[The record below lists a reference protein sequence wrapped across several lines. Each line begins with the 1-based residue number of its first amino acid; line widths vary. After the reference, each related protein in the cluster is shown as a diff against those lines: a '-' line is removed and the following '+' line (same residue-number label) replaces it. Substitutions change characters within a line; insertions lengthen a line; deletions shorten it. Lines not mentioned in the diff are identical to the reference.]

1 MHIEKELINACIEG
15 KRSAQNK
22 LYREVFSYL
31 MSICMR
37 YKNDYDTAGG
47 SLNAIFLK
55 ILTKLDTF
63 KQEESFI
70 AWIKKVAVNHLID
83 EYRQHKREREKVS
96 YLEEEKKATLNGSTA
111 HFKEEEMNADYL
123 LDMIRELPPTTA
135 QVFNLY
141 AIDGYKHREIA
152 ELLEMSANTSKWHL
166 REARMKLKEK
176 LKVFNE
182 TISL

>member
-1 MHIEKELINACIEG
+1 MHIDKDLIKACISG
-15 KRSAQNK
+15 KQAAQNE

-31 MSICMR
+31 MNICIR

-55 ILTKLDTF
+55 ILTNLHIF
-63 KQEESFI
+63 KHEESFI
-70 AWIKKVAVNHLID
+70 AWIKRIAVNHLID
-83 EYRQHKREREKVS
+83 EYRHHKREMEKLS
-96 YLEEEKKATLNGSTA
+96 YIEEEKKAILNGSTG

-123 LDMIRELPPTTA
+123 LEMIHELPTMTA
-135 QVFNLY
+135 KVFNLY
-141 AIDGYKHREIA
+141 AIDGYKHKEIA
-152 ELLEMSANTSKWHL
+152 EILIMSENTSKWHL
-166 REARMKLKEK
+166 REARKKLKEK

>member
-1 MHIEKELINACIEG
+1 MQIEKDLIKACIEG
-15 KRSAQNK
+15 KRTAQNE
-22 LYREVFSYL
+22 LYREVFSFL
-31 MSICMR
+31 MNICMR

-55 ILTKLDTF
+55 ILTKLHTF

-70 AWIKKVAVNHLID
+70 SWIKKIAVNHLID
-83 EYRQHKREREKVS
+83 EYRQHKREKNKVS
-96 YLEEEKKATLNGSTA
+96 YLEEEIKTTLNGSTA

-123 LDMIRELPPTTA
+123 LEMIRELPTMTA
-135 QVFNLY
+135 QVFNLH
-141 AIDGYKHREIA
+141 AIDGYKHKEIA
-152 ELLEMSANTSKWHL
+152 EMLGMSANTSKWHL
-166 REARMKLKEK
+166 RDARIKLKEK